1 MRAPLIA
8 EFMPVWALH
17 EVDHVTVSAAP
28 DAAWRT
34 VRSFNLARIPFA
46 RALFEARILPERI
59 AAAIRRAPQPTV
71 ATVGPETIGREPGF
85 MRLGEEPGRE
95 FVAGAVGRFWKP
107 HIEWATMSPQ
117 TFRVFAEPGWG
128 KVAWSLRVDPRA
140 PSGSFVTVDV
150 RVGATDTASF
160 DRFRPYWAMIGP
172 FSRAIRHGALRAL
185 EEELGPVKRQ
195 PVAGDD
201 LLASAGYER
210 THTQFIE
217 TTPSRLW
224 PWLVQMGCRRAGW
237 YSWDALDN
245 GRVPSAETIVP
256 ELQALAEG
264 DILPATPRGDGGFA
278 VLRIEPQRA
287 LVLGAPRLLRS
298 APPPTDAPAYDS
310 TWAFQL
316 EPVGPAA
323 TLLTVRVR
331 AAFERTL
338 RTALIRATVPALHEI
353 MQRRQLRNLKIRAE
367 RQ

>member
-1 MRAPLIA
+1 
-8 EFMPVWALH
+8 
-17 EVDHVTVSAAP
+17 
-28 DAAWRT
+28 
-34 VRSFNLARIPFA
+34 
-46 RALFEARILPERI
+46 
-59 AAAIRRAPQPTV
+59 
-71 ATVGPETIGREPGF
+71 
-85 MRLGEEPGRE
+85 
-95 FVAGAVGRFWKP
+95 
-107 HIEWATMSPQ
+107 
-117 TFRVFAEPGWG
+117 
-128 KVAWSLRVDPRA
+128 VAWSLRVDPRA
-140 PSGSFVTVDV
+140 RSGSFVTVDV

-172 FSRAIRHGALRAL
+172 FSRAIRHAALRAL
-185 EEELGPVKRQ
+185 EKELGPVKRQ

-201 LLASAGYER
+201 LLASVGYER
-210 THTQFIE
+210 THTAFIE
-217 TTPSRLW
+217 ATPSHLW

-287 LVLGAPRLLRS
+287 LVLGAPRLLRN
-298 APPPTDAPAYDS
+298 APPEAADAPPYDS

-331 AAFERTL
+331 AAFERNL
-338 RTALIRATVPALHEI
+338 RSALIRATVPALHEI
-353 MQRRQLRNLKIRAE
+353 MQRRQLRNLKRRAE